1 MEAAALKLLSKFKK
15 MADKGKVR
23 QARTPEQDIADV
35 MKGKMPATDISINP
49 FDDAA
54 SIDYESGLLQKRLQD
69 ADLYVD
75 DNMMG
80 QVFAGQSKEAV
91 EALKKALNDRNPYA
105 IGKAYGYTDDDTAA
119 FYRALRGGMD
129 DIAAQEFMRDLEQA
143 RSQDLM
149 KFFGAK

>member
-1 MEAAALKLLSKFKK
+1 MEAAALKLLAKFKK
-15 MADKGKVR
+15 MADKGQVR
-23 QARTPEQDIADV
+23 QARTPEQDITDV
-35 MKGKMPATDISINP
+35 MKGKMPATDIRVDP

-75 DNMMG
+75 DDKMG
-80 QVFAGQSKEAV
+80 QIFAGQSKEAV
-91 EALKKALNDRNPYA
+91 EALKKALKDRNPYA

-119 FYRALRGGMD
+119 FYRRLRGGMD
-129 DIAAQEFMRDLEQA
+129 EIAAQEFMRDLEQA

-149 KFFGAK
+149 KFFNGR